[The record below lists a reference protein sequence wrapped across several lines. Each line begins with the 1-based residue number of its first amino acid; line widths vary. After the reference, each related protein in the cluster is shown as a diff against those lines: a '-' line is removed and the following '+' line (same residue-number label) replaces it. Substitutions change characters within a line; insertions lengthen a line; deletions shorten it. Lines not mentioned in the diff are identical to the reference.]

1 MDLFLN
7 IICAVVSSIAFSIFF
22 IVPKKAI
29 VYCTVIGTISWIVY
43 YFCSK
48 YFGNAVSNL
57 IASLVVGLFAEYF
70 SVKLKMP
77 STVFLY
83 IVLWNILQ
91 KMSIYWL

>member
-48 YFGNAVSNL
+48 YFGNA
-57 IASLVVGLFAEYF
+57 
-70 SVKLKMP
+70 
-77 STVFLY
+77 
-83 IVLWNILQ
+83 Q
-91 KMSIYWL
+91 